1 LILLLYGTGLRIGEA
16 IRLQHQDVDLNDA
29 ILTVRE
35 TKFYKTRLVPVSA
48 DLTGVLRG
56 YFERKWKGSGS
67 SPATPFLATYDG
79 RPVTH
84 LTAELAFKRIRYEA
98 GVKRTDG
105 FYYQPR
111 LHDFRHTF
119 AVRRLVTWY
128 REGKNV
134 QRLLPHLATYLGHV
148 SIRETSRYLTMT
160 KELLDEASHRF
171 ELYASPG
178 GKQ

>member
-1 LILLLYGTGLRIGEA
+1 
-16 IRLQHQDVDLNDA
+16 LNDA

-35 TKFYKTRLVPVSA
+35 TKFYKTRLVPVSS
-48 DLTGVLRG
+48 DLTGALRS
-56 YFERKWKGSGS
+56 YLERKWKGSGTS
-67 SPATPFLATYDG
+67 TNIPYLATYDG
-79 RPVTH
+79 CPVTH

-98 GVKRTDG
+98 DVKRSDG

-134 QRLLPHLATYLGHV
+134 QRLLPHLATYLGQV
-148 SIRETSRYLTMT
+148 RISETDGGFARSNEYRSRH
-160 KELLDEASHRF
+160 AS
-171 ELYASPG
+171 ACDP
-178 GKQ
+178 K

>member
-1 LILLLYGTGLRIGEA
+1 
-16 IRLQHQDVDLNDA
+16 
-29 ILTVRE
+29 
-35 TKFYKTRLVPVSA
+35 VSA

-98 GVKRTDG
+98 DVKRSDG

-119 AVRRLVTWY
+119 AVRRLATWY
-128 REGKNV
+128 RSAPSFRPLRG
-134 QRLLPHLATYLGHV
+134 
-148 SIRETSRYLTMT
+148 S
-160 KELLDEASHRF
+160 
-171 ELYASPG
+171 
-178 GKQ
+178 